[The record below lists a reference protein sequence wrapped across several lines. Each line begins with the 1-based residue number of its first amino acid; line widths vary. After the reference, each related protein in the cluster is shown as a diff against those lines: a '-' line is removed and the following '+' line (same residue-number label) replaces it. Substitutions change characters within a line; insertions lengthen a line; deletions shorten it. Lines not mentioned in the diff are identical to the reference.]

1 MRMQRVLAT
10 ALAAGM
16 LAGTLPAAL
25 AAAPQGT
32 KSTAQAQTELAVDLQ
47 KTAGDLTSGRN
58 STVTLGIS
66 ANGMPIYY
74 SDSTA
79 AAEVVFTGGAV
90 TGFTLRCRS
99 YALTEE
105 TVTLL
110 PLEQAA
116 AIAAGE
122 GEDVFLTAGYVDR
135 GGDTAAPAWLLH

>member
-66 ANGMPIYY
+66 APLSATPVAVEFVLDATSSLF
-74 SDSTA
+74 SD
-79 AAEVVFTGGAV
+79 
-90 TGFTLRCRS
+90 
-99 YALTEE
+99 
-105 TVTLL
+105 
-110 PLEQAA
+110 
-116 AIAAGE
+116 GE
-122 GEDVFLTAGYVDR
+122 SK
-135 GGDTAAPAWLLH
+135 